1 MSKAAKDLLYK
12 AMTCLADKYDVDD
25 DCFFVVITKDGKNP
39 ALEVGDQMII
49 GEINVKTL
57 VAFILEATR
66 QVCGSVDMDPHV
78 FISRYITGALVEQER
93 MGFQGFGLE
102 IGDDLLDEEEVDE
115 EVEEDEDEDEVF
127 GSFILD
133 PKKTTNIN

>member
-1 MSKAAKDLLYK
+1 MSKSAKDLLYK
-12 AMTCLADKYDVDD
+12 ALTCLADKYDEDD

-39 ALEVGDQMII
+39 TVEAGDQMII

-78 FISRYITGALVEQER
+78 FISRYITGALLEQER
-93 MGFQGFGLE
+93 MGFHGFGLD
-102 IGDDLLDEEEVDE
+102 IGDDLLDDEEIEE